1 MNVILRVSI
10 WGPIYGLLLV
20 LENMVPLQNI
30 LMVEEFIVEKLLVVQ
45 CVSISNIIYELFIYI

>member
-45 CVSISNIIYELFIYI
+45 CVSISNIVYELFIYI